1 MIRLRRVYKR
11 YGLHCIVLAVVL
23 FPVNA
28 FVQVSRSEPK
38 DYLNTFSGWSSPVP
52 SAWRVGHDLEVVSPS
67 GITYAVGTA
76 HVRRSLVSW
85 NYLLITPPDQA
96 PYLVGGS
103 GARIGRFHY
112 ICGMAVAP
120 NGNLVVAEMGN
131 SRVQVL
137 SPYGVPVHSFGEM
150 GGRPGQFLA
159 PCGLAV
165 DHDGSIFVADAF
177 GTRIQKFSQDGTFIG
192 MWGSA
197 FQAPFEFAD
206 VDDEEDDRGTDRQ
219 IFAGFPRVDVGAN
232 KIVVERFGTESSE
245 SGKSYR
251 RSVQTHAV
259 DQMVPATAAP
269 DTVSLTTLPVHATL
283 DQVEFLASLEEPFR
297 SGIES
302 SLNAL
307 LASVYGEDKRDRKL
321 DAVFLIQA
329 QSGGSPLIFGAIH
342 GQGSGGFTYSYA
354 LFPGETR
361 RVWDR
366 IGRHAHIH
374 PTTSTG
380 VIRYSRAF
388 APLGEWC
395 NSCITLHVDNFFE
408 WDGYK
413 FTRIGWSLI
422 PHKWCSELPAGT
434 CGP

>member
-1 MIRLRRVYKR
+1 ML
-11 YGLHCIVLAVVL
+11 
-23 FPVNA
+23 
-28 FVQVSRSEPK
+28 
-38 DYLNTFSGWSSPVP
+38 SGPHMF
-52 SAWRVGHDLEVVSPS
+52 A
-67 GITYAVGTA
+67 
-76 HVRRSLVSW
+76 
-85 NYLLITPPDQA
+85 DQ
-96 PYLVGGS
+96 S

-137 SPYGVPVHSFGEM
+137 SPYGMPVHSFGEP
-150 GGRPGQFLA
+150 GDRPGQFLA
-159 PCGLAV
+159 PCGIAV
-165 DHDGSIFVADAF
+165 HHDGSIFVADAF
-177 GTRIQKFSQDGTFIG
+177 GTRVQKFSQDGTFIG

-206 VDDEEDDRGTDRQ
+206 VDDESDDRGTDAQ
-219 IFAGFPRVDVGAN
+219 LFAAFPRVDVGAN
-232 KIVVERFGTESSE
+232 EIVVERFGTESSQR
-245 SGKSYR
+245 GQSYR
-251 RSVQTHAV
+251 RSVQTHPV
-259 DQMVPATAAP
+259 DQMVPAAAAP
-269 DTVSLTTLPVHATL
+269 DTVSLTTLPLLAHL

-302 SLNAL
+302 SL
-307 LASVYGEDKRDRKL
+307 D
-321 DAVFLIQA
+321 
-329 QSGGSPLIFGAIH
+329 H

-380 VIRYSRAF
+380 VIMYSRAF

>member
-1 MIRLRRVYKR
+1 M
-11 YGLHCIVLAVVL
+11 
-23 FPVNA
+23 
-28 FVQVSRSEPK
+28 
-38 DYLNTFSGWSSPVP
+38 
-52 SAWRVGHDLEVVSPS
+52 
-67 GITYAVGTA
+67 YAVGIE
-76 HVRRSLVSW
+76 HVQRSLESW
-85 NYLLITPPDQA
+85 NYLLVTPPDQA

-197 FQAPFEFAD
+197 YQAPFDFAD

-219 IFAGFPRVDVGAN
+219 IFAGFPRVDVGPDE
-232 KIVVERFGTESSE
+232 IVVERFGTERSQ

-251 RSVQTHAV
+251 RSVQTHSV
-259 DQMVPATAAP
+259 DQMVPAAAAP
-269 DTVSLTTLPVHATL
+269 DTVSLSALAVQPTL
-283 DQVEFLASLEEPFR
+283 DQEGFLASLEEPYR
-297 SGIES
+297 SAVGS
-302 SLNAL
+302 SLDAL
-307 LASVYGEDKRDRKL
+307 LRTIFGEYKLDRKF
-321 DAVFLIQA
+321 DSVFLIQA
-329 QSGGSPLIFGAIH
+329 QSGGPPLIFGAIH

-354 LFPGETR
+354 IFPGETR
-361 RVWDR
+361 RVWER
-366 IGRHAHIH
+366 IGRHAYIQ

-380 VIRYSRAF
+380 VIVYSRAF
-388 APLGEWC
+388 SPFGELC
-395 NSCITLHVDNFFE
+395 NSCMTLTVKNFFE
-408 WDGYK
+408 WDGQK
-413 FTRIGWSLI
+413 FTRIGWTLV
-422 PHKWCSELPAGT
+422 PHRWCSELPAGT
-434 CGP
+434 CDR